1 MIRFS
6 LTRLQQQAP
15 YELILSG
22 DSFMFQT
29 DLGIHYSISFMKED
43 ISFAGCDTYQFIIRK
58 IEEKKSQ
65 HDTKVEMTIL
75 AIINEFFRS
84 NTEIMLYMCDTS
96 DGREEIRNRLFL
108 SWFQKHADKK
118 RFTICKAHATV
129 EEQRIFFV
137 IVIENRNPKLH
148 EITTDF
154 RKKADLLT
162 QDKPSD

>member
-58 IEEKKSQ
+58 IEEKPPGYRPRGIHSYELCQ
-65 HDTKVEMTIL
+65 
-75 AIINEFFRS
+75 
-84 NTEIMLYMCDTS
+84 
-96 DGREEIRNRLFL
+96 FL
-108 SWFQKHADKK
+108 
-118 RFTICKAHATV
+118 
-129 EEQRIFFV
+129 
-137 IVIENRNPKLH
+137 
-148 EITTDF
+148 
-154 RKKADLLT
+154 
-162 QDKPSD
+162 

>member
-22 DSFMFQT
+22 D
-29 DLGIHYSISFMKED
+29 
-43 ISFAGCDTYQFIIRK
+43 
-58 IEEKKSQ
+58 
-65 HDTKVEMTIL
+65 
-75 AIINEFFRS
+75 
-84 NTEIMLYMCDTS
+84 TEIMLYMCDTS

-108 SWFQKHADKK
+108 SCFEKHADKK
-118 RFTICKAHATV
+118 RFTICKAHANI
-129 EEQRIFFV
+129 EGQGIFFV
-137 IVIENRNPKLH
+137 IVIENSNPKLH
-148 EITTDF
+148 AITAEF